1 MLGGASAG
9 AASVTLQLAAYGG
22 RNDNLFHA
30 TIAESQSFGAI
41 RSVSE
46 SQYQYDELVAR
57 THCTPQETGNKDTLS
72 CLRNLNVAEL
82 QKQNIRTKFPDAIY
96 DPLFAYNPTLDDDF
110 VQNYT
115 FALFEAGKFVHV
127 PAIYGDTT
135 DEGTVF
141 VQRNIT
147 SVQDQKDFIHSNYP
161 TISTTQLDELV
172 NIYPPGNKTFA
183 NTGKYWSAT
192 SEAYGELRYVCP
204 GIHLSTLY
212 SQYRVPGNFNYRYN
226 AFPDLVNGN
235 GVGHVAE
242 LGAIW
247 GKSKPASEQKPSDFN
262 ADIPFVIQ
270 RYWISFVITF
280 DPNTL
285 RAPGSPKWEE
295 WSYDGKGSGKM
306 GRIVVQDGFNAT
318 TMETV
323 PPQQANRCET
333 IIPWGFALTQ

>member
-9 AASVTLQLAAYGG
+9 AASVTLHLAAYGG

-30 TIAESQSFGAI
+30 TLAESQSFGAI
-41 RSVSE
+41 RTVPE

-57 THCTPQETGNKDTLS
+57 THCTVQETGNKDTLS
-72 CLRNLNVAEL
+72 CLRNLNVADL
-82 QKQNIRTKFPDAIY
+82 QKQNVRTKFPDAIY

-115 FALFEAGKFVHV
+115 LALFEAGKFVRV

-147 SVQDQKDFIHSNYP
+147 SVQDQKAFIHSNYP

-172 NIYPPGNKTFA
+172 KIYPPRNKTFA

-247 GKSKPASEQKPSDFN
+247 GKSKPASDQKPSDFN

-270 RYWISFVITF
+270 RYWISFVISF

-295 WSYDGKGSGKM
+295 WSFDRKGNGKM

-318 TMETV
+318 KMETV
-323 PPQQANRCET
+323 PLQQADRCKT
-333 IIPWGFALTQ
+333 VIPWAFALTQ

>member
-1 MLGGASAG
+1 MLGGSSAG
-9 AASVTLQLAAYGG
+9 AASVTLQLTAYGG

-30 TIAESQSFGAI
+30 TLAESQSFGAI
-41 RSVSE
+41 RNVSE

-57 THCTPQETGNKDTLS
+57 TRCTPQETGNKDTLS
-72 CLRNLNVAEL
+72 CLRNLSIAEL
-82 QKQNIRTKFPDAIY
+82 QKQNVRTKFPGANY
-96 DPLFAYNPTLDDDF
+96 APLFAYNPTLDNDF
-110 VQNYT
+110 IQNYT
-115 FALFEAGKFVHV
+115 FALFETGKFVRV

-147 SVQDQKDFIHSNYP
+147 SVKDQKDFIHSNYP

-172 NIYPPGNKTFA
+172 KIYPQGNKTFT
-183 NTGKYWSAT
+183 NTAKYWSAT
-192 SEAYGELRYVCP
+192 ALAYGELRYVCP

-226 AFPDLVNGN
+226 AFPDLINGI

-262 ADIPFVIQ
+262 ADIAFVMQ

-285 RAPGSPKWEE
+285 RAPGSPKWGE
-295 WSYDGKGSGKM
+295 WSYNGERAGVM
-306 GRIVVQDGFNAT
+306 ERIVVQDGFNAT
-318 TMETV
+318 KMETV
-323 PPQQANRCET
+323 SLQQAKRCET
-333 IIPWGFALTQ
+333 IIPWGISLAQ